1 VQALTGA
8 LIDTY
13 RGVPLHEPGRVFADL
28 AVAIADGADAI
39 SGIAVREDRQE
50 LFGSVASMPTT
61 WRVLD
66 RIDAG
71 HLGAV
76 RLARAAREAAM
87 AAGAGPDIAVST
99 WPWRSC
105 QRRPSRDDPKP
116 FLWKATANDI
126 VEKVR
131 RGRVALTHKTNTKTN
146 R

>member
-1 VQALTGA
+1 MQAVTGA

-13 RGVPLHEPGRVFADL
+13 RGGPLHEPGRVFADL
-28 AVAIADGADAI
+28 AVAITDGADAI

-87 AAGAGPDIAVST
+87 AAGAGPDIAVDMALAQLPAQAQPGRPQALSLEVGS
-99 WPWRSC
+99 PSRCRS
-105 QRRPSRDDPKP
+105 QPGAVRRPK
-116 FLWKATANDI
+116 I
-126 VEKVR
+126 
-131 RGRVALTHKTNTKTN
+131 
-146 R
+146 